1 MIHFF
6 PTPYPEEL
14 WLSVLCRYH
23 VRSGNIKFATTMED
37 LFGSCERWTISA
49 FFPTNG
55 IHKIISQLPPG
66 LLDIRTII
74 LEHTLFLYY
83 LRMTSTERKEK
94 ILADFCRGEGET
106 LSWIWSSEKAFDTAL
121 RYCPLCCQEDIETF
135 GEPYWHTSHQL
146 PLISVCTKHKCRLES
161 IPIKK
166 RKDLNFQFL
175 LPSEFCIPHTP
186 NYKVSPH
193 EILLANTLDS
203 YYRLP
208 LNIGATS
215 GYSNLT
221 IGLSNA
227 GYMDVFKRNYFTFNR
242 DKIYK
247 SLVEFYGPELVKKVF
262 GEGAANFIIARITNW
277 TLLAPE
283 RYAML
288 AVMIGMS
295 HEEMFGPQIP
305 DRIEKKL
312 KELRETE
319 HSKKNIAK
327 ELGIKTYQLDSLCN
341 RYGIEPFWV
350 RKAKNNVEKRQKT
363 IRIYCTQ
370 EEKKELETF
379 TQEKNF
385 SSLSEMLRFC
395 FYHTKKD
402 L

>member
-37 LFGSCERWTISA
+37 LFGICGRWKVSA

-66 LLDIRTII
+66 LLDIKTII

-83 LRMTSTERKEK
+83 LRMTPTERKEK
-94 ILADFCRGEGET
+94 MLADFCNGEGEALT
-106 LSWIWSSEKAFDTAL
+106 WVWSSEKAQDTVL
-121 RYCPLCCQEDIETF
+121 RYCPLCCQEDIERF
-135 GEPYWHTSHQL
+135 GEPYWHTNHQL

-166 RKDLNFQFL
+166 RTALNFRFF

-186 NYKVSPH
+186 NYEVSPH

-208 LNIGATS
+208 LNVGATS
-215 GYSNLT
+215 GYSNLS

-227 GYMDVFKRNYFTFNR
+227 GYMDVFKRYYFTFNR

-247 SLVEFYGPELVKKVF
+247 SLIELFDPKLVKKVF
-262 GEGAANFIIARITNW
+262 GEEVSNSAISKITDW
-277 TLLAPE
+277 SLLVPE

-288 AVMIGMS
+288 SVMIGMS
-295 HEEMFGPQIP
+295 PEVMFGPRIP
-305 DRIEKKL
+305 DVIENKI
-312 KELRETE
+312 KEL
-319 HSKKNIAK
+319 SKAERAKKKIAEK
-327 ELGIKTYQLDSLCN
+327 LGIKTYQLDSLCK
-341 RYGIEPFWV
+341 RYEIEPFWEH
-350 RKAKNNVEKRQKT
+350 RIKNNPEKRRKV
-363 IRIYCTQ
+363 IRIYFTQ
-370 EEKKELETF
+370 EEKEELEKL

-385 SSLSEMLRFC
+385 LSLSEMMRFC
-395 FYHTKKD
+395 FNYTKKN